1 MKSEKP
7 TFALIALSLILI
19 AMPTG
24 SFSRAHDRAGMP
36 PNYAP
41 FFPYV
46 WRTNIVVADLDR
58 ALRIYRD
65 ILGFEVGF
73 TVPIAKPGI
82 VHETYRLPKD
92 TKVRIAFLD
101 SGKGKFGRDGQ
112 GMIGL
117 SEVPGYEPPAKGV
130 YNHAA
135 IIEVYQDIP
144 KLYEKLKAEGLEMGE
159 ILELTFPTRTEFPFT
174 DFDGH
179 RIIIMKL
186 HE

>member
-1 MKSEKP
+1 MKSQKP
-7 TFALIALSLILI
+7 TFAIIALSLIFLAI
-19 AMPTG
+19 PNG
-24 SFSRAHDRAGMP
+24 SFARAHDRAGMP

-58 ALRIYRD
+58 SLRIYRD

-73 TVPIAKPGI
+73 IVPIAKPGI
-82 VHETYRLPKD
+82 VHETYQLPKE

-101 SGKGKFGRDGQ
+101 SGKGQFGRDGQ
-112 GMIGL
+112 GMIAL
-117 SEVPGYEPPAKGV
+117 SEVPGYEPPSGI
-130 YNHAA
+130 YSHAA
-135 IIEVYQDIP
+135 IIEVSQDIQE
-144 KLYEKLKAEGLEMGE
+144 LYEKLKSEGLEMGE
-159 ILELTFPTRTEFPFT
+159 MLELEFPTRTEFPFT

-186 HE
+186 PD